1 MKKKLSPSD
10 QIDKH
15 RATLNKESP
24 RDFIDVYLIAM
35 EEDEGLNMDDLAISL
50 FDFLLAGTET
60 SATTLKWLVLYLTI
74 HQEVQA
80 RCREEIVRVIGAH
93 TCRLEDIPSLPYTQ
107 ATVAETHRLAAI
119 GPLALTHR
127 TRRWV
132 EVEGFTFPPNSAFMS
147 NLQFIMRDP
156 NNFQHPETFNP
167 ERFIGEDGR
176 WVQC

>member
-1 MKKKLSPSD
+1 MEE
-10 QIDKH
+10 H
-15 RATLNKESP
+15 RATLDRENP
-24 RDFIDVYLIAM
+24 RDFTDVYLTAM
-35 EEDEGLNMDDLAISL
+35 EEDEGLTMDDLAISL
-50 FDFLLAGTET
+50 YDFLLAGTET
-60 SATTLKWLVLYLTI
+60 SSTTLKWLVLYLTI

-80 RCREEIVRVIGAH
+80 RCREEIVRVIGAN

-119 GPLALTHR
+119 APLALAHQ
-127 TRRWV
+127 TRGRV

-156 NNFQHPETFNP
+156 NTFKNPGTFSP

-176 WVQC
+176 

>member
-1 MKKKLSPSD
+1 MEE
-10 QIDKH
+10 H
-15 RATLNKESP
+15 RATLDRENP
-24 RDFIDVYLIAM
+24 RDFIDVYLTAM
-35 EEDEGLNMDDLAISL
+35 EEDEGLTMDDLAISL
-50 FDFLLAGTET
+50 YDFLLAGTET
-60 SATTLKWLVLYLTI
+60 SSTTLKWLVLYLTI

-119 GPLALTHR
+119 APLALAHQ
-127 TRRWV
+127 TRGRV

-156 NNFQHPETFNP
+156 NTFKNPGTFSP

-176 WVQC
+176 

>member
-1 MKKKLSPSD
+1 MEE
-10 QIDKH
+10 H
-15 RATLNKESP
+15 RATLDRENP
-24 RDFIDVYLIAM
+24 RDFIDVYLTAM
-35 EEDEGLNMDDLAISL
+35 EEDEGLTMDDLAISL
-50 FDFLLAGTET
+50 YDFLLAGTET
-60 SATTLKWLVLYLTI
+60 SSTTLKWLVLYLTI

-80 RCREEIVRVIGAH
+80 RCREEIVRVIGAN

-119 GPLALTHR
+119 APLALAHQ
-127 TRRWV
+127 TRGRV

-156 NNFQHPETFNP
+156 NTFKNPGTFSP

-176 WVQC
+176 